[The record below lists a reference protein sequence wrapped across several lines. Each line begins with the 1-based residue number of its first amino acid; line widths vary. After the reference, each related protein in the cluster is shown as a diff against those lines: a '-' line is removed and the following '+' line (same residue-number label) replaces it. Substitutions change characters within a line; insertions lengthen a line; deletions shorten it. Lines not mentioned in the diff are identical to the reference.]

1 MKNKKMAI
9 AAVTIAGTLFW
20 GGKMITTHAADTI
33 TAITATKAPTQNKFT
48 PSNALLHKSAK
59 YYRTNYTK
67 LRPQYKVYKSYQ
79 SGIAPNGQIKIYIS
93 PKGITKDMKTSLR
106 LAISYW
112 NQKLGANVIK
122 LNAKKGH
129 SVTYLLST
137 KVDNDGG
144 DAYWDQDSR
153 NLVIDSDSYNK
164 SLGSLAQQ
172 LMDNYS
178 DKLNKELEAK
188 AKTYSDSLGSTTPD
202 TTAKVQAYRDAL
214 TAQNKA
220 KLSEAEQ
227 NIKKDKLDYASRNL
241 YYGAVLAHEL
251 GHALGLGHSP
261 LADDT
266 MNATSDS
273 PEVHDYEDVLKAPK
287 SGYNPLTKTDVSRAK
302 LALQIFKAF
311 H

>member
-1 MKNKKMAI
+1 MKNRKMAI
-9 AAVTIAGTLFW
+9 AAVAFAGTLFF
-20 GGKMITTHAADTI
+20 GGKMVTTHAADT
-33 TAITATKAPTQNKFT
+33 TAAITATKAPTQNQFT
-48 PSNALLHKSAK
+48 PSNVLLHKSAK

-67 LRPQYKVYKSYQ
+67 LRSQYRVYKSYQ
-79 SGIAPNGQIKIYIS
+79 SGIAKNGQIKIYIN
-93 PKGITKDMKTSLR
+93 PKGVTKDMKTSLR

-112 NQKLGANVIK
+112 NQKLGTNVIK

-129 SVTYLLST
+129 SAEFKVASKST
-137 KVDNDGG
+137 DAEE

-153 NLVIDSDSYNK
+153 TLALDLKPYNK
-164 SLGSLAQQ
+164 SLSSLSQQ
-172 LMDNYS
+172 LTENYS
-178 DKLNKELEAK
+178 DKLDKELEAK
-188 AKTYSDSLGSTTPD
+188 VKTYSDSLGSTTPD